1 MTGKHGPPEERFWRH
16 VSKRTNGC
24 WIWTGAR
31 TDRGYGQLAVDGRMV
46 YAHRFAWELFVG
58 PIPTDRNLGQWSCTP
73 VPNRLCVNP
82 DHLRLA
88 TSKQSCESR
97 PTFRN
102 NTSGATGVCL
112 DSRSG
117 KWRAQVRHY
126 RRGLFVGSFVS
137 AEDAATAARD
147 VRAVLFTHARSNFG
161 GNTTSST
168 DRVSAGNGC
177 KAGLPGQVSQDCGQ
191 PTGRSSVLCDDH
203 FDAVLNKAMDG
214 P

>member
-31 TDRGYGQLAVDGRMV
+31 TDRGHGQLAVGGRMV
-46 YAHRFAWELFVG
+46 YAHRFAWEFLVG
-58 PIPTDRNLGQWSCTP
+58 PIPTDRNLVRWSCQP
-73 VPNRLCVNP
+73 VLNRLCVNP

-88 TSKQSCESR
+88 TSKQTCENR
-97 PTFRN
+97 LTFRN

-112 DSRSG
+112 DPKSG

-126 RRGLFVGSFVS
+126 RRGVFVGSFVY

-147 VRAVLFTHARSNFG
+147 VRDALFTHALPDSG
-161 GNTTSST
+161 VNTTSSA
-168 DRVSAGNGC
+168 DQVSAGNGC

-203 FDAVLNKAMDG
+203 FGAILNRAMAR
-214 P
+214 